1 MRLIILRSWTFN
13 NSSRVNKPVEPQG
26 NGVSALISYTHIIQF
41 LRSIVANFMTTH
53 LGLHE
58 FPWIL
63 LVTPLGSLIN
73 LRRAFVSILN
83 GGCSAGAFSPEVH
96 DPQPYA
102 IQYLFKVASQG
113 LTFIIYF
120 YRKIT
125 LTHMHACTHI
135 HNNNNICKKKNNI
148 FSNSYG
154 HMGLYV
160 TSLKLPIG
168 AFTKFSLYWQ

>member
-63 LVTPLGSLIN
+63 LVIPLGSLIN

-102 IQYLFKVASQG
+102 IQYLLKVASQ
-113 LTFIIYF
+113 LLLYIFTE
-120 YRKIT
+120 RSHSHT
-125 LTHMHACTHI
+125 CMHARTHI
-135 HNNNNICKKKNNI
+135 HNYNNICKKRTTYYLI
-148 FSNSYG
+148 HTAIWG
-154 HMGLYV
+154 CL
-160 TSLKLPIG
+160 LL
-168 AFTKFSLYWQ
+168 L